1 MLRRW
6 TLARKIALPA
16 ALASLALGVILAA
29 TLVAGGRQVGA
40 LARIESGYYPALR
53 LHEELQVLLGA
64 LQRRLQDAAAAGD
77 ADGLQEADSLQ
88 TELQHALA
96 AARGNPVLPAAELAE
111 TQRQLDA
118 YYAVARRTTAALIAK
133 QTDQSLLADLER
145 MRAGFAALR
154 LRLDSAS
161 VQSTADVARE
171 FASTR
176 QVTRQTTVVTLVIT
190 LAALLACAGL
200 SVVIIRAVTR
210 ALRRA
215 VAVAERLAEGDTS
228 LKVAPETEDEIGQLL
243 GSMASVI
250 RSTESMAD
258 AAARVAAGDLTVA
271 VRPRSGRDVLGNAL
285 AQMVA
290 RLSQVIGDVKSGA
303 AALSTASAQVSATS
317 QTLSQGTSEQA
328 AAVEETTS
336 SLEEM
341 SASITRNAEN
351 SRETEQ
357 TAVRGA
363 KDGDASGAAVRETEI
378 AMRSIAEKI
387 SIVEEIAYQT
397 NLLALNAAI
406 EAARAGE
413 HGKGFAVV
421 ATEVRKLAER
431 SQAAAKDI
439 GGLASGSV
447 QVAERSG
454 QLLAALVPAIRRT
467 ADLVQEVS
475 AASNEQAAGVAQIN
489 RALSSV
495 DQVTQRAA
503 SAAEELAS
511 TAQEMAGQAAGLQQ
525 VVDYFRVSAAAG
537 AARPARALVGA

>member
-16 ALASLALGVILAA
+16 ALASLALGLILAV
-29 TLVAGGRQVGA
+29 TVVAGGRASGA

-53 LHEELQVLLGA
+53 LHEQLQVLLGA

-77 ADGLQEADSLQ
+77 ADGLQDADSLGREFQ
-88 TELQHALA
+88 NALA
-96 AARGNPVLPAAELAE
+96 AANGNPVLPPAELAE
-111 TQRQLDA
+111 TRRQFDA
-118 YYAVARRTTAALIAK
+118 YYGVARRTTAALIAK
-133 QTDQSLLADLER
+133 RTDQSLLTDLEQ
-145 MRAGFAALR
+145 MRGGFAALR
-154 LRLDSAS
+154 QRLDSGSA
-161 VQSTADVARE
+161 QSTADVARE
-171 FASTR
+171 FAATR
-176 QVTRQTTVVTLVIT
+176 RLTTRTTIATVLIT
-190 LAALLACAGL
+190 FAALLACALL
-200 SVVIIRAVTR
+200 SVVLIRAVTR

-215 VAVAERLAEGDTS
+215 VAVAGRLAEGDTS
-228 LKVAPETEDEIGQLL
+228 LTVAAETGDEIGQLL
-243 GSMASVI
+243 GSMASVL
-250 RSTESMAD
+250 RSTEAMAD
-258 AAARVAAGDLTVA
+258 AAARVAEGDLTVR
-271 VRPRSGRDVLGNAL
+271 VRPRSARDVLGNAL

-290 RLSQVIGDVKSGA
+290 RLSQVIGDVKAGA

-336 SLEEM
+336 SLEQM
-341 SASITRNAEN
+341 SASIGRNAAN

-363 KDGDASGAAVRETEI
+363 TDGETSGAAVRETVG

-387 SIVEEIAYQT
+387 SIVEDIAYQT

-413 HGKGFAVV
+413 HGRGFAVV

-431 SQAAAKDI
+431 SQSAAKDI
-439 GGLASGSV
+439 GGLAASSV

-467 ADLVQEVS
+467 ADLVQDVS
-475 AASNEQAAGVAQIN
+475 AASNEQAAGVSQIN

-511 TAQEMAGQAAGLQQ
+511 TALEMAGQAAGLQQ
-525 VVDYFRVSAAAG
+525 VVDYFRVAAG
-537 AARPARALVGA
+537 APA

>member
-16 ALASLALGVILAA
+16 ALASLALSVILAA
-29 TLVAGGRQVGA
+29 TVVAGGRQVRA

-53 LHEELQVLLGA
+53 LHEGLQVLLGT

-77 ADGLQEADSLQ
+77 ADGLQDADSIVIQ
-88 TELQHALA
+88 FRNSLA
-96 AARGNPVLPAAELAE
+96 AARGNPVLPATELAE
-111 TQRQLDA
+111 TGRLFDA
-118 YYAVARRTTAALIAK
+118 YYGVARRTTAALIAK
-133 QTDQSLLADLER
+133 STDPLLMADLER
-145 MRAGFAALR
+145 MRSGFAALR
-154 LRLDSAS
+154 QRLDSAS
-161 VQSTADVARE
+161 SQSTADVARE
-171 FASTR
+171 FTSTR
-176 QVTRQTTVVTLVIT
+176 QVTAQTTIATIVIA
-190 LAALLACAGL
+190 LAALLTCAVL

-228 LKVAPETEDEIGQLL
+228 LKVAPESEDEIGQLL

-250 RSTESMAD
+250 RSTETMAD
-258 AAARVAAGDLTVA
+258 AAARVASGDLSIA

-285 AQMVA
+285 EQMVG
-290 RLSQVIGDVKSGA
+290 RLSRVIGDVKSGA

-363 KDGDASGAAVRETEI
+363 KDGEASGAAVLETLS
-378 AMRSIAEKI
+378 AMRAIADKI

-413 HGKGFAVV
+413 HGRGFAVV

-431 SQAAAKDI
+431 SQSAAKEI
-439 GGLASGSV
+439 GGLAAGSV

-475 AASNEQAAGVAQIN
+475 AASNEQAAGVTQIN

-495 DQVTQRAA
+495 DQVTQRSA

-511 TAQEMAGQAAGLQQ
+511 TAQEMAGQAAGLQR
-525 VVDYFRVSAAAG
+525 VVDYFRVESLRESPRPALARAG
-537 AARPARALVGA
+537 A